1 MPAAT
6 TRATSSRSADPEEP
20 PQRKLYRSADGRLLG
35 GVARGLAGHLGLPVV
50 WVRFVFLG
58 LFFADGL
65 GALLYAVFWIV
76 VPLGVGGV
84 EAPRSVFETAPDGRH
99 ALRKPDKGQ
108 VFALIALLFG
118 AMIFVD
124 NVDMGSGANRY
135 IWPTLL
141 IGAGSVLVWRQADNA
156 RRARWMEVGSRRRV
170 LHLARGWPGS
180 PWSAWAWPSSWWYAA
195 PPPSSATY

>member
-1 MPAAT
+1 
-6 TRATSSRSADPEEP
+6 
-20 PQRKLYRSADGRLLG
+20 
-35 GVARGLAGHLGLPVV
+35 
-50 WVRFVFLG
+50 
-58 LFFADGL
+58 
-65 GALLYAVFWIV
+65 
-76 VPLGVGGV
+76 
-84 EAPRSVFETAPDGRH
+84 
-99 ALRKPDKGQ
+99 
-108 VFALIALLFG
+108 
-118 AMIFVD
+118 MIFVG

-170 LHLARGWPGS
+170 LHLVRGSPGS